1 MVDITAKGYENA
13 MFFNSHN
20 YKVNSCFVVGLN
32 TKYEDTMVQWYSIQI
47 FIKNVVISFKYLI
60 SMI

>member
-32 TKYEDTMVQWYSIQI
+32 TKYEDTMVQ
-47 FIKNVVISFKYLI
+47 
-60 SMI
+60 